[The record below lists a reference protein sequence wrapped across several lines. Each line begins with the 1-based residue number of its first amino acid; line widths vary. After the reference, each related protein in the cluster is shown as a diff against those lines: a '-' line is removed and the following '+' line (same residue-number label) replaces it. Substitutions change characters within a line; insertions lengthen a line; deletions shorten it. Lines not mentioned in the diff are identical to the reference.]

1 MTLKRTPVKV
11 GLTAEENAHITRQAQ
26 TLGMDRSTLMRLRAL
41 GDPSISSQPSPPPLS
56 LRQYQRAVTA
66 ALKASNGSCS
76 RPIVEAIAAA
86 VLCSI
91 HEIPDQPRDSVH
103 PQTVG

>member
-1 MTLKRTPVKV
+1 MSRIVAKISFTP
-11 GLTAEENAHITRQAQ
+11 EERDHLDAQAKA
-26 TLGMDRSTLMRLRAL
+26 LNLSRSELVRLRAL
-41 GDPSISSQPSPPPLS
+41 GDPAPGSAFTPPPLS
-56 LRQYQRAVTA
+56 LRQYQNAVTA

-86 VLCSI
+86 VLCSVY
-91 HEIPDQPRDSVH
+91 EPPNKRPNASH

>member
-1 MTLKRTPVKV
+1 MTRVVVKV
-11 GLTAEENAHITRQAQ
+11 SLTDEERDHIDAQAQ
-26 TLGMDRSTLMRLRAL
+26 ALNLPRSVLMRLRAL
-41 GDPSISSQPSPPPLS
+41 GDPSPGIQPSPPPLR
-56 LRQYQRAVTA
+56 LRQYQSAVTA

-86 VLCSI
+86 VICSI
-91 HEIPDQPRDSVH
+91 HEPPHNLPNASH

>member
-1 MTLKRTPVKV
+1 MSRIVAKVSFTP
-11 GLTAEENAHITRQAQ
+11 EERDHLDAQAKA
-26 TLGMDRSTLMRLRAL
+26 LNLSRSELVRLRAL
-41 GDPSISSQPSPPPLS
+41 GDPAPGSASTPPPLS
-56 LRQYQRAVTA
+56 LRQYQNAVTA

-86 VLCSI
+86 VLCSVY
-91 HEIPDQPRDSVH
+91 EPPNKRSNASH

>member
-1 MTLKRTPVKV
+1 MSKIEVKV
-11 GLTAEENAHITRQAQ
+11 YLTPEEREHLDAQAKA
-26 TLGMDRSTLMRLRAL
+26 LNLNRSQLMRLRAL
-41 GDPSISSQPSPPPLS
+41 GDPTPGSPAALPPLS
-56 LRQYQRAVTA
+56 LRQYQNAVTA

-86 VLCSI
+86 VLCAVYETPNKRSNA
-91 HEIPDQPRDSVH
+91 SH

>member
-1 MTLKRTPVKV
+1 MTRVEVKV
-11 GLTAEENAHITRQAQ
+11 YLTPEERDHLDAQAQ
-26 TLGMDRSTLMRLRAL
+26 ALNLNRSQLMRLRAL
-41 GDPSISSQPSPPPLS
+41 GDPTPGSPAALPPLS
-56 LRQYQRAVTA
+56 LRQYQNAVTA

-86 VLCSI
+86 VLCSVY
-91 HEIPDQPRDSVH
+91 EPPNKRSNASH